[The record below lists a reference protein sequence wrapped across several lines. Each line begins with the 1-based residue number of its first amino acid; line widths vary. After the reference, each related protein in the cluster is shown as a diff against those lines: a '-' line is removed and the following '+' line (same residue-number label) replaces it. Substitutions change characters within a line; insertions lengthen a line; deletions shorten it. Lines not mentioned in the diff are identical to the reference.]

1 MIFINIH
8 FFLFFFYH
16 QYLININMNA
26 LKEKSACNND
36 IKKDEIGIGGWG

>member
-1 MIFINIH
+1 MIFINIFIFFY
-8 FFLFFFYH
+8 FFLSSVFS
-16 QYLININMNA
+16 INMNA